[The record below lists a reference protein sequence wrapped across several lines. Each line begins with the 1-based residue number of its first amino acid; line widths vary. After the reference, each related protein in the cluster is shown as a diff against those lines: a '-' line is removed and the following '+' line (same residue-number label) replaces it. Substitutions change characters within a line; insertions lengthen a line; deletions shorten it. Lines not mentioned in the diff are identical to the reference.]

1 MQKLIIRSL
10 TAGVF
15 TRILVIATSL
25 FVVRNIGLNFP
36 EDTLA
41 LWLFLS
47 FLLSFQT
54 FIDFGS
60 IMKTTSDLII
70 NEKSCCS
77 SLLSRGI
84 SDMIVSVFLMMLGLI
99 PIVYFYFDLIWYES
113 VSPTLIVLY
122 ISVFALS
129 YPFNIVEAYLV
140 AEEKFYYKSLLRAVP
155 TLLSN
160 LTLLLYMTNDDWTK
174 ELQNLFIIHLLSFTI
189 TRLAGAILILKIYKL
204 VLRINFNLRKYCEAV
219 LDRSKYF
226 LVQFLSFL
234 TNNIDLFILSVMLG
248 GDELA
253 FILLW
258 RKIFFTTQI
267 GQYFVTALWPHFGRM
282 IQLDL
287 RSTIYNASNAGAI
300 LWGANFILFVIVYL
314 FFGEYIN
321 NWFGIKKEVSSLEIF
336 MMGFAIASIN
346 WQATI
351 GTLLNNASLVNL
363 HVKTYVRY
371 TILFLIVGIGSVHLS
386 ELSILYL
393 GWTGVMLISYI
404 LSTREAVSEKEN

>member
-1 MQKLIIRSL
+1 MKKLIIRSL
-10 TAGVF
+10 SAGVF

-25 FVVRNIGLNFP
+25 FVVRNIGLTFQ

-70 NEKSCCS
+70 NEKLCYS
-77 SLLSRGI
+77 SILSRGI
-84 SDMIVSVFLMMLGLI
+84 SDMILSVFLMTLGLI
-99 PIVYFYFDLIWYES
+99 PIVYFYFGLIWYES
-113 VSPTLIVLY
+113 VSPILIVLY

-129 YPFNIVEAYLV
+129 YPLNIVEAYLV

-155 TLLSN
+155 TLFSN
-160 LTLLLYMTNDDWTK
+160 LSLLFYMANEDWTK
-174 ELQNLFIIHLLSFTI
+174 DLKILLIIHLLSFTI
-189 TRLAGAILILKIYKL
+189 TRLAGAILILKRYKL
-204 VLRINFNLRKYCEAV
+204 VLRINFDLGKYCEGI

-234 TNNIDLFILSVMLG
+234 TNNIDLFLLSIMLG
-248 GDELA
+248 GGELA

-287 RSTIYNASNAGAI
+287 RSTIHNASNAGTI
-300 LWGANFILFVIVYL
+300 LWAANFILFVIVYL
-314 FFGEYIN
+314 FIGEYIN
-321 NWFGIKKEVSSLEIF
+321 NWFGIEKGVSSIEIL
-336 MMGFAIASIN
+336 MMGLAIASIN

-351 GTLLNNASLVNL
+351 GTLFNNASLVNL

-371 TILFLIVGIGSVHLS
+371 TILFIMVGLGTVYLS
-386 ELSILYL
+386 ELNILYL
-393 GWTGVMLISYI
+393 GWTGVMLSSYV
-404 LSTREAVSEKEN
+404 LSMREALSEKEN